1 MGARPRANSNPCTPS
16 RFHRDLGRSD
26 RLRYEPSAQAERRPG
41 AATRTRRA
49 RARGSLRRTPSLS
62 PLRAKARMTRIK
74 QNNEKAAYLKTA
86 FPEHSGGNSQG
97 VQLRWVRVRGAT
109 RTPSLSITTP
119 SLPPPM
125 RLFGLLAR
133 SSSLMP
139 GRTRPIS
146 SSPQPNG
153 TRFSVKH
160 ILEEQP
166 ERRAPTKHRPSG
178 LSGRPRRWQ

>member
-1 MGARPRANSNPCTPS
+1 M
-16 RFHRDLGRSD
+16 
-26 RLRYEPSAQAERRPG
+26 
-41 AATRTRRA
+41 TRT
-49 RARGSLRRTPSLS
+49 T
-62 PLRAKARMTRIK
+62 

-86 FPEHSGGNSQG
+86 FPEHSGGIFRG

-109 RTPSLSITTP
+109 RTRSLSITTP

-125 RLFGLLAR
+125 RLLDLLAR

-160 ILEEQP
+160 ILEDQP
-166 ERRAPTKHRPSG
+166 ERRPNQTPPIAPVRLAATLAIENGPPAV
-178 LSGRPRRWQ
+178 GRPEAISLVISRSDQRRRRTATRPPRPRSASDAGAGMTVAKIRP